1 MEKTVKFNQEKNKEE
16 KKEKSKEE
24 KNKEEK
30 KIDELLQNLKAANSQ
45 IFDLKKRVKDAEA
58 FIKAQEFDHFCMAL
72 FYRDDF
78 LWAAGEDKK
87 YPFYRFVDVSD
98 AVKARNLESHDPILD
113 QLAQEAASKIL
124 PDFHKWTFIS
134 QGYGTGII
142 HACGLAVKKKEENKK
157 EDMKM

>member
-1 MEKTVKFNQEKNKEE
+1 MLASAFIAKGMTLGYASTL
-16 KKEKSKEE
+16 KEKP

-98 AVKARNLESHDPILD
+98 AVKGNTSL
-113 QLAQEAASKIL
+113 
-124 PDFHKWTFIS
+124 HKFDRFMLST
-134 QGYGTGII
+134 YY
-142 HACGLAVKKKEENKK
+142 HLVNE
-157 EDMKM
+157 